1 MMRYRSFQES
11 QYVFGYQFNFRKL
24 YLVSSVDIV
33 SLVDIVFL
41 VNIMDIM
48 GIMGIIGIMDM
59 IEIDQ
64 SELRVHTTWEVAGGA
79 RKS

>member
-11 QYVFGYQFNFRKL
+11 PYVFGYQFNFRKP
-24 YLVSSVDIV
+24 YLI
-33 SLVDIVFL
+33 SLVDIMD
-41 VNIMDIM
+41 IMDIM
-48 GIMGIIGIMDM
+48 NRMGIIGIMDM